1 MIVIA
6 SVLITSKDNGIKNAY
21 KSMSLFNISSNF
33 KFKGKSLINN
43 IVIIIMTYLEN
54 YLNYSNI
61 YDKIKKIN
69 F

>member
-21 KSMSLFNISSNF
+21 KRMSLFNISSNF

-61 YDKIKKIN
+61 YDKIKKN
-69 F
+69 